1 MKPPLR
7 IKSVSTKVSEEEF
20 AGLESR
26 ARARKLT
33 LSEWVRAEL
42 LEPRGGESGAGTEVL
57 LGEVLAL
64 RTILINLLFSLTNG
78 KPVTPEAMRE
88 LIEKADGDKE
98 RRAMALLPSSTLLT
112 TLPHGPYL
120 PRPRCPCASHT
131 SVCSCDMHPDRVT
144 VTFPVISLF
153 LHLPSSS
160 RKAAGRGTRNREITG
175 NRCRDVLSN
184 SSTAYLYRLAGDASQ
199 PKQNWRP

>member
-20 AGLESR
+20 VALESR

-64 RTILINLLFSLTNG
+64 RSILINLLFSVSQG
-78 KPVTPEAMRE
+78 KPVTAESMAE
-88 LIEKADGDKE
+88 LIARADGDKS
-98 RRAMALLPSSTLLT
+98 RRAMERLT
-112 TLPHGPYL
+112 AARATAGTTGPE
-120 PRPRCPCASHT
+120 PEPET
-131 SVCSCDMHPDRVT
+131 EM
-144 VTFPVISLF
+144 
-153 LHLPSSS
+153 
-160 RKAAGRGTRNREITG
+160 AAETNPEE
-175 NRCRDVLSN
+175 
-184 SSTAYLYRLAGDASQ
+184 A
-199 PKQNWRP
+199 